1 MKFKLTS
8 IKKKVLELDNIDSAI
23 IPTKAGEITIL
34 DTHEP
39 LISALKPGILRIKIG
54 SKEELYAIGGGVLE
68 TDGVSLNII
77 ADMVEDGKGLDIE
90 DIKAKK
96 AEAKNLLEK
105 YMEENRTMDMAYYIE
120 LETQFLKESAK
131 EQLALR

>member
-23 IPTKAGEITIL
+23 IPTKAWEITIL

-39 LISALKPGILRIKIG
+39 LISALKPGILRIKIW
-54 SKEELYAIGGGVLE
+54 SKEELYAIGWWVLE
-68 TDGVSLNII
+68 TDWVSLNII
-77 ADMVEDGKGLDIE
+77 ADMVEDGKWLDIE